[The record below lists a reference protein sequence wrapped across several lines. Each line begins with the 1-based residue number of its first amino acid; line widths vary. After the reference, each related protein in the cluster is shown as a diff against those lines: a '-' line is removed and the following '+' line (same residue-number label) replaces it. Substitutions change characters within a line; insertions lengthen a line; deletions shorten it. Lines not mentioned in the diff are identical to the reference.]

1 MKKIYYLIAMAFAV
15 LTFTSCED
23 VPAPFGQ
30 PVNPNA
36 GTEEAEPSGNGTA
49 ASPYNV
55 AGILAYV
62 NSLGADVTSD
72 KDVYITG
79 YVVGVTE
86 AFGTQYG
93 SATFTIGDSETSKSI
108 FTFYRGLYFGG
119 QKYSDASATNVKE
132 GDKVVIC
139 GKVVLYKGNTPETS
153 QGNAYIVSINGVGGS
168 TQPADDKPGEAKGK
182 GTEAEPFNVAAAIA
196 KCQEVGQTAS
206 TESYYIQGIVAA
218 DYTVDSY
225 KNATFD
231 LIDAEGSSAKFT
243 AYRVKG
249 TGGTDLT
256 EGYKIPKGA
265 TVIVYGPVVNFKGN
279 TPETSTG
286 AYIVSVN
293 GQPTDGNGGG
303 ETPSGDGNDGTLAK
317 PFTPAEANAY
327 IATLTADTNSDKD
340 IYVKGKVASIKE
352 AYGAT
357 YGNGTFYVSQDGT
370 TSGEQF
376 YVYRALYLENK
387 KFEDG
392 NTGIKEGDEVII
404 CGQVVNYR
412 GTTSETV
419 QGKAYLYSL
428 NGKTTESGGNS
439 GGGDTGG
446 TGTLANPLTA
456 SQVYDIVAAMAGGQ
470 TSSETYYV
478 KGKICSVK
486 FTFSAQYGTATFNIS
501 DDGKTG
507 NKEFTAYSCY
517 YFGNNPWVEGNKQV
531 AVGDEVIVCGKV
543 VNYNGNTPE
552 FASKQNYIV
561 SLNGKTE

>member
-93 SATFTIGDSETSKSI
+93 NATFTIGDSETSKSI
-108 FTFYRGLYFGG
+108 FTFFRGLYFGG

-303 ETPSGDGNDGTLAK
+303 
-317 PFTPAEANAY
+317 
-327 IATLTADTNSDKD
+327 
-340 IYVKGKVASIKE
+340 
-352 AYGAT
+352 
-357 YGNGTFYVSQDGT
+357 
-370 TSGEQF
+370 
-376 YVYRALYLENK
+376 
-387 KFEDG
+387 
-392 NTGIKEGDEVII
+392 
-404 CGQVVNYR
+404 
-412 GTTSETV
+412 
-419 QGKAYLYSL
+419 
-428 NGKTTESGGNS
+428 
-439 GGGDTGG
+439 GDTGG

-561 SLNGKTE
+561 SLNGQTE